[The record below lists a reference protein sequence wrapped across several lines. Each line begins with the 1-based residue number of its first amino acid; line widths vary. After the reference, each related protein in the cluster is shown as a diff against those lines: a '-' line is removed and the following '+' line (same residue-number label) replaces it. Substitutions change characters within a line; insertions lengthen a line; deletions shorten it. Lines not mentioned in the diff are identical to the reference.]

1 MNVADA
7 ASVGVARPSS
17 RPRKA
22 ALEAVSQPPQS
33 PPRTILVTGFEPF
46 GGEAEN
52 PSRLIARELAG
63 RSIAGRA
70 VVAEVL
76 PCAFGESTKRLKG
89 AIRKHDPELVI
100 CLGQA
105 GGRAGLT
112 IERVAINL
120 DDAPIPDN
128 AGARPIDQPISRSGP
143 AACWSTLP
151 VKAMARAIAMAG
163 IEASVSHTAG
173 TYVCNHVF
181 YGLMLALKRRPGVRG
196 GFIHVPFLPEQSQR
210 QGRNAPSL
218 PLMEMVRGVEVA
230 IASAISVFADEVATG
245 GATH

>member
-1 MNVADA
+1 MAVRNV
-7 ASVGVARPSS
+7 
-17 RPRKA
+17 
-22 ALEAVSQPPQS
+22 
-33 PPRTILVTGFEPF
+33 LVTGFDAF
-46 GGEAEN
+46 GGETEN

-63 RSIAGRA
+63 RQIVGRTL
-70 VVAEVL
+70 VAEIL
-76 PCAFGESTKRLKG
+76 PCLFGESIAVLES
-89 AIRKHDPELVI
+89 AIRRHDPELVV

-112 IERVAINL
+112 LERVAINL

-128 AGARPIDQPISRSGP
+128 AGQRPIDQPIAKDGP

-151 VKAMARAIAMAG
+151 VKAIARAIAMAG

-181 YGLMLALKRRPGVRG
+181 YGLMQLLQARPDIRG
-196 GFIHVPFLPEQSQR
+196 GFIHVPFLPEQSER
-210 QGRNAPSL
+210 QGRGAPFMIL
-218 PLMEMVRGVEVA
+218 PQMVRGVELA
-230 IASAISVFADEVATG
+230 IETALTASGDAPIGG